1 MRLWHL
7 LGLWLRSL
15 KNLDPN
21 PDSGSEYVM
30 NLMKGR
36 RMVRDFQERRL
47 KEGVAERLIDAA
59 RYAPRAGN
67 TEGIRYSL
75 LEGDNVCDY
84 WETTLSKDARREF
97 PWPGLLKAPTLI
109 VVWVS
114 PPRYLSRY
122 GEADKE
128 RAGLGGDESSWS
140 TPYWWV
146 DGGMA
151 AMSILLA
158 AESQNLGALFFGL
171 FEHESAVKF
180 KFNIPDEF
188 RAIGTIAIG
197 YAAKEQRKSKSTL
210 RDRLPVESLLF
221 GE

>member
-1 MRLWHL
+1 M
-7 LGLWLRSL
+7 
-15 KNLDPN
+15 DPN
-21 PDSGSEYVM
+21 PDSGSEYVL

-36 RMVRDFQERRL
+36 RMMRDFQERRL

-67 TEGIRYSL
+67 TEGIRYLL
-75 LEGDNVCDY
+75 LEGDNVGDY
-84 WETTLSKDARREF
+84 WDATLAKDIRREF

-114 PPRYLSRY
+114 PPQYLSRY
-122 GEADKE
+122 QEADKG
-128 RAGLGGDESSWS
+128 RSGLGHNESSWS

-151 AMSILLA
+151 SMSILLG
-158 AESQNLGALFFGL
+158 AESQNLGTLFFGL
-171 FEHESAVKF
+171 FEHESAVKS

-197 YAAKEQRKSKSTL
+197 YAAEEQRKSKSTL

-221 GE
+221 G

>member
-1 MRLWHL
+1 
-7 LGLWLRSL
+7 
-15 KNLDPN
+15 LDPN
-21 PDSGSEYVM
+21 PDSGSEYVL
-30 NLMKGR
+30 NLMEGR

-47 KEGVAERLIDAA
+47 KEGVAKRLIDAA

-67 TEGIRYSL
+67 TEGIRYLL

-84 WETTLSKDARREF
+84 WDVTLPKSARREF

-109 VVWVS
+109 VVWAS
-114 PPRYLSRY
+114 STQYLSRY

-128 RAGLGGDESSWS
+128 KSGLGNKETSWS

-151 AMSILLA
+151 SMSILLA

-171 FEHESAVKF
+171 FEHESAVKS
-180 KFNIPDEF
+180 KFHIPDEF
-188 RAIGTIAIG
+188 SAIGTIAIG
-197 YAAKEQRKSKSTL
+197 YAAEEQRKSKSTL

-221 GE
+221 RE

>member
-1 MRLWHL
+1 
-7 LGLWLRSL
+7 
-15 KNLDPN
+15 LDPN
-21 PDSGSEYVM
+21 PDSGSEYVL

-67 TEGIRYSL
+67 TEGIRYLL
-75 LEGDNVCDY
+75 LEGDNVGDY
-84 WETTLSKDARREF
+84 WDATLAKDVRREF
-97 PWPGLLKAPTLI
+97 PWSGLLKAPTLI

-114 PPRYLSRY
+114 PPQYLSRY
-122 GEADKE
+122 QEADKE
-128 RAGLGGDESSWS
+128 RSGLGDNESSWS

-151 AMSILLA
+151 SMSILLG
-158 AESQNLGALFFGL
+158 AESQNLGTLFFGL
-171 FEHESAVKF
+171 FEHESAVKS

-197 YAAKEQRKSKSTL
+197 YAAEEQRKSKSTL

-221 GE
+221 G

>member
-1 MRLWHL
+1 M
-7 LGLWLRSL
+7 
-15 KNLDPN
+15 DPN
-21 PDSGSEYVM
+21 LGSDSEYVL

-84 WETTLSKDARREF
+84 WDLTLAKDARREF
-97 PWPGLLKAPTLI
+97 PWPGLLNAPTLI

-114 PPRYLSRY
+114 PPQYLSRY
-122 GEADKE
+122 QEADKE
-128 RAGLGGDESSWS
+128 RSGLGDNESSWS

-151 AMSILLA
+151 SMSILLG
-158 AESQNLGALFFGL
+158 AESLNLGTLFFGL
-171 FEHESAVKF
+171 FEHESAVKS

-197 YAAKEQRKSKSTL
+197 YAAEEQRKSKSTL

>member
-1 MRLWHL
+1 M
-7 LGLWLRSL
+7 
-15 KNLDPN
+15 DPN
-21 PDSGSEYVM
+21 PDSGPEYVL

-47 KEGVAERLIDAA
+47 KDGVVERLIDAA

-75 LEGDNVCDY
+75 LEEDKVRDY
-84 WETTLSKDARREF
+84 WETTLSKDARRKF

-109 VVWVS
+109 IVWVS
-114 PPRYLSRY
+114 PLQYLSRY
-122 GEADKE
+122 GEVDKKST
-128 RAGLGGDESSWS
+128 GLGGKESSWS

-151 AMSILLA
+151 AMTILLA
-158 AESQNLGALFFGL
+158 AEAQNLGALFFGL
-171 FEHESAVKF
+171 FEHESAVKS
-180 KFNIPDEF
+180 KFSIPDEF
-188 RAIGTIAIG
+188 MAIGTIAIG

-221 GE
+221 GEY

>member
-1 MRLWHL
+1 ML
-7 LGLWLRSL
+7 
-15 KNLDPN
+15 
-21 PDSGSEYVM
+21 

-47 KEGVAERLIDAA
+47 KEGVAERLIDTA

-67 TEGIRYSL
+67 TEGIRYLL
-75 LEGDNVCDY
+75 LEGDKVCDY
-84 WETTLSKDARREF
+84 WDATLSRDARREF

-114 PPRYLSRY
+114 SPQYLSRY

-128 RAGLGGDESSWS
+128 KSGLGGKESSWS

-151 AMSILLA
+151 SMSILLA
-158 AESQNLGALFFGL
+158 AASQNLGALFFGL
-171 FEHESAVKF
+171 FEHESAVKSKF
-180 KFNIPDEF
+180 KIPDEF
-188 RAIGTIAIG
+188 SAIGTIAIG
-197 YAAKEQRKSKSTL
+197 YAAEDQRKSKSTL

-221 GE
+221 GEE